1 MQVYSN
7 KQKLIKAK
15 LLEVALEKTGN
26 YVDNLAVGVLFV
38 SALKIKKL
46 NKKARQINK
55 VTDVLSF
62 PMLEGKKFEFL
73 QNCDEER
80 DPFSKELYLG
90 DIVICKSR
98 AKKQAKLFG
107 HSVERE
113 IGFLMLHGFL
123 HLLGFDH
130 IKPKDEKE
138 MQNLAE
144 NILKE
149 CGVLRG
155 DNV

>member
-1 MQVYSN
+1 MQIYSN
-7 KQKLIKAK
+7 KDKLVNAK

-26 YVDNLAVGVLFV
+26 NVENLAVGVLFV
-38 SALKIKKL
+38 SSFKIKKL
-46 NKKARQINK
+46 NKKSRQINK

-73 QNCDEER
+73 QDCDEER
-80 DPFSKELYLG
+80 DPFSEELYLG
-90 DIVICKSR
+90 DIVICKTR

-107 HSVERE
+107 HSFKRE
-113 IGFLMLHGFL
+113 VGFLMLHGFL

-130 IKPKDEKE
+130 IKSKDEKQ
-138 MQNLAE
+138 MQKLAE
-144 NILKE
+144 EVLNQ